1 MGKNEMGGT
10 DCLVPFIDN
19 GGQRSLVDRRKKTN
33 VYYLWERR
41 SNKDRRRI
49 IDRREIPNQQRYSA
63 AERRVVFQ
71 K

>member
-1 MGKNEMGGT
+1 MGENEMSGT

-19 GGQRSLVDRRKKTN
+19 GGQRSLVERRKKTN
-33 VYYLWERR
+33 IYYLWERR

-49 IDRREIPNQQRYSA
+49 IDRREIFNQKRYSA